1 MSADRNVDIPSAD
14 TISADRMSVIAPTAK
29 TVDAGIAASQ
39 ILNAAASEDDD
50 AAAALVDA
58 SILIVDD
65 DDDLRASL
73 GRAMARRGFD
83 PVLASSV
90 RDAVDAARATPPAF
104 AVVDLR
110 LGDGSGLDVVDAI
123 HAVRPDARVVILSG
137 YGNIP
142 TAVAAVKA
150 GAIDYLPKPAD
161 ADDLEKALTAP
172 DGAHAEPPENAMSA
186 DEVRLAHI
194 EKVYHDHG
202 HNISETARR
211 LGMHR
216 RTLQRILT
224 KRGLK

>member
-1 MSADRNVDIPSAD
+1 ME
-14 TISADRMSVIAPTAK
+14 T
-29 TVDAGIAASQ
+29 
-39 ILNAAASEDDD
+39 AAARTAPDLSASDVSVPDLSDD
-50 AAAALVDA
+50 ASL
-58 SILIVDD
+58 LIVDD
-65 DDDLRASL
+65 DEALRASL
-73 GRAMARRGFD
+73 GRAMARRGFA
-83 PVLASSV
+83 PVLAGGV
-90 RDAVDAARATPPAF
+90 GEAVASARAAAPAY
-104 AVVDLR
+104 AIVDLR
-110 LGDGSGLDVVDAI
+110 LGDGDGLEVVDAI
-123 HAVRPDARVVILSG
+123 RQSRPDARVVILSG

-172 DGAHAEPPENAMSA
+172 EGAHAAPPDNAMSA

-194 EKVYHDHG
+194 EKVYLEHG
-202 HNISETARR
+202 QNISETARR

>member
-1 MSADRNVDIPSAD
+1 METAAR
-14 TISADRMSVIAPTAK
+14 TAP
-29 TVDAGIAASQ
+29 D
-39 ILNAAASEDDD
+39 LPDD
-50 AAAALVDA
+50 ASL
-58 SILIVDD
+58 LIVDD
-65 DDDLRASL
+65 DEALRASL
-73 GRAMARRGFD
+73 GRAMARRGFA
-83 PVLASSV
+83 PVLAAGV
-90 RDAVDAARATPPAF
+90 GEAVASARAAPPAF
-104 AVVDLR
+104 AIVDMR
-110 LGDGSGLDVVDAI
+110 LGDGDGLEVVDAI
-123 HAVRPDARVVILSG
+123 RQSRPEARVVILSG

-172 DGAHAEPPENAMSA
+172 EGTHAAPPDKAMSA

-194 EKVYHDHG
+194 EKVYCDHG
-202 HNISETARR
+202 QNISETARR